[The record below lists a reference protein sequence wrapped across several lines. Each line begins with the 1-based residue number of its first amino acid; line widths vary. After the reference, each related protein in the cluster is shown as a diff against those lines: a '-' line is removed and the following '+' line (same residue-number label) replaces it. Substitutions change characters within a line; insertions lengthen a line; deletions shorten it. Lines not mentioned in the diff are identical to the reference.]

1 MKVLIFYATYGGGHL
16 SAANA
21 IKEEIEKQYKDTEIE
36 MIDCMEYL
44 NKAIN
49 YITVKSYEGMAKK
62 MPKTWGR
69 VYKASRKGAIAGISN
84 SFNKMYA
91 GKLLKLINKTNPDL
105 IISTHPFS
113 NQMCA
118 ILKKRGKLDLKVYSI
133 LTDFKYHEQ
142 WLVKNEYIDKFFCS
156 NEKMRQDLITY
167 GIDKNKVIATGLP
180 ISEKFSEE
188 FDKEEIL
195 KEFNLKNDKK
205 TIIFFAGGKM
215 GLARKNIYM
224 FMDMLTNKIKD
235 IQVIAISGKNQK
247 IYNRFKEIAKN
258 NENIKVLEFTKKVPE
273 LMSISDLCITK
284 PRRNNKSRS
293 NIFSDFQYLL

>member
-1 MKVLIFYATYGGGHL
+1 MKILIFYASYGGGHL
-16 SAANA
+16 SAANG
-21 IKEEIEKQYKDTEIE
+21 IKEEIQRKKPNCQIE

-44 NKAIN
+44 SKPIN
-49 YITVKSYEGMAKK
+49 YITVKSYEGMAKR
-62 MPKTWGR
+62 MPKTWGK

-91 GKLLKLINKTNPDL
+91 GKLLKLINKIDPNL

-118 ILKKRGKLDLKVYSI
+118 ILKKKKLTQKIYSI

-142 WLVKNEYIDKFFCS
+142 WLVKYEYINKFFCS

-180 ISEKFSEE
+180 ISEKFSKE

-205 TIIFFAGGKM
+205 VILFFAGGRM
-215 GLARKNIYM
+215 GLARKNIFDYM
-224 FMDMLTNKIKD
+224 EILVNKIED
-235 IQVIAISGKNQK
+235 IQVVAISGKNQK
-247 IYNRFKEIAKN
+247 IYNKFKEIAKDHKDV
-258 NENIKVLEFTKKVPE
+258 KVIEFTKKIPE
-273 LMSISDLCITK
+273 LMSVSSMCITK
-284 PRRNNKSRS
+284 PRWNNKFRS
-293 NIFSDFQYLL
+293 NCFSDSQYLL